1 MYERI
6 NWYKKEYVFE
16 NYSRIV
22 DDFKDYDK
30 ISKKKMLESIYKV
43 YSDYHN
49 IIDISTTKELKYL
62 EMVLNNKNMNQLNSE
77 QYEWER
83 NTLTDKF
90 LLQSD
95 YDRVFIP
102 DEIIDNVKEAM
113 ERMIADGVTD
123 LIVQPTH
130 VINGI
135 ENDQMKED
143 VMAYASSLHSVSFG
157 TPLLTTTEDNEETIR
172 AVMKEWN
179 LSQDE
184 VLVFMGHG
192 TTHYANTVYAALDY
206 TFKDLGYKNVYMGTV
221 EAYPSLESLLRQ
233 IHAYQPK
240 KVHLA
245 PFMIV
250 AGDHASNDMSSEDP
264 DSWKS
269 QFEAEGFTVECHM
282 KGLGEYRGIRDIFIR
297 HAKEAAGIL

>member
-1 MYERI
+1 METQKTALLAVSFGTSFHDTREKTIDQIENALAEAFPEAHLYRAWTSGMI
-6 NWYKKEYVFE
+6 LKKIQK
-16 NYSRIV
+16 RDGI
-22 DDFKDYDK
+22 
-30 ISKKKMLESIYKV
+30 
-43 YSDYHN
+43 H
-49 IIDISTTKELKYL
+49 
-62 EMVLNNKNMNQLNSE
+62 
-77 QYEWER
+77 
-83 NTLTDKF
+83 
-90 LLQSD
+90 
-95 YDRVFIP
+95 
-102 DEIIDNVKEAM
+102 IDNVKEAM

-297 HAKEAAGIL
+297 HAKEAAQTLQ

>member
-1 MYERI
+1 METQKTALLAVSFGTSFHDTREKTIDQIENALAEAFPEAHLYRAWTSGMI
-6 NWYKKEYVFE
+6 LKKIQK
-16 NYSRIV
+16 RDGI
-22 DDFKDYDK
+22 
-30 ISKKKMLESIYKV
+30 
-43 YSDYHN
+43 H
-49 IIDISTTKELKYL
+49 
-62 EMVLNNKNMNQLNSE
+62 
-77 QYEWER
+77 
-83 NTLTDKF
+83 
-90 LLQSD
+90 
-95 YDRVFIP
+95 
-102 DEIIDNVKEAM
+102 IDNVKEAM

-206 TFKDLGYKNVYMGTV
+206 TFKDLGCKNVYMGTV

-297 HAKEAAGIL
+297 HAKEAAQTLQ